1 MNDDVLTQLIQT
13 GRERFTADLGAT
25 RQHFDATTW
34 DMTSLARQLIRTRRV
49 YLHFVGYSHP
59 EEPLPPLYAT
69 VAKSWLLATRRT
81 SVEYLKVC
89 LLPVRLFWDVW
100 LARHGGHDI
109 VWAEISAADLD
120 AAEEFMRQRWALSKT
135 NKAIGQ
141 LLSFM
146 NWLAA
151 HGICHPI
158 HYTIQTP
165 RQRDFNNHTLAGQ
178 EARRARLPTQRALAG
193 LADLYCQKNVLPSD
207 RLRLAAAAL
216 LVVTGLRIGEL
227 LTMPLDC
234 EVYEHRNGQSYYGLR
249 YHREKVGSSLEVGAV
264 RWLSPVQAEL
274 AQAAV
279 TEIRQLTADP
289 RAQAKVLEQHPDRV
303 PILGHHEDEWL
314 TKKQLSLALGLP
326 TQTPLPAVPGQQLPY
341 RVAGQRFLYR
351 VGDVEKHL
359 LAWRTDPL
367 WTMQTGPTT
376 YQMLSDT
383 LLLAYRNF
391 FHSRKATYSLLVE
404 PLVYNHFKDFLAGR
418 GQMPSVFQRFDICE
432 ADGSPCRLTT
442 HQFRHWLN
450 DLADKGGLPVELL
463 TRWMGRSDARDTQDY
478 RHATVDER
486 LAWLKENIREGTVA
500 GFMADVYHAL
510 PTVERD
516 EFLNG
521 QIQAVHVTPLG
532 ICVHDFAIEPCP
544 YHLNCLRGCR
554 HYLRTKGDERERT
567 NLIRVQEITVHALA
581 QAREQVTSERPAL
594 ADAWIGHHED
604 TLRGIAAA
612 LAVDEMEQAPDGT
625 RLVVSR
631 KEAIDGATEQT

>member
-1 MNDDVLTQLIQT
+1 MNDDALTQLIQT
-13 GRERFTADLGAT
+13 GRERFTTDLGAT

-34 DMTSLARQLIRTRRV
+34 DMTSLARQLVRTRRV

-59 EEPLPPLYAT
+59 EEPLPSLYAT

-109 VWAEISAADLD
+109 VRAEVSAADLD

-135 NKAIGQ
+135 NKAMGQ

-165 RQRDFNNHTLAGQ
+165 RQQDFNNHTLAGQ
-178 EARRARLPTQRALAG
+178 EARRARLPTPRALAG

-207 RLRLAAAAL
+207 RLRLAAVAL

-234 EVYEHRNGQSYYGLR
+234 EVHEHRNGQSYYGLR
-249 YHREKVGSSLEVGAV
+249 YHREKVGSSLEVSAV

-289 RAQAKVLEQHPDRV
+289 RAQAKVLEQSPDRV
-303 PILGHHEDEWL
+303 PIPGHHEDEWL

-326 TQTPLPAVPGQQLPY
+326 TQTPLPKVPGQQLPY
-341 RVAGQRFLYR
+341 RVAGQRFLCR

-367 WTMQTGPTT
+367 WTVQTGPTT

-391 FHSRKATYSLLVE
+391 FHSRKATYPLLVE
-404 PLVYNHFKDFLAGR
+404 PLIYNHFKDFLAGH
-418 GQMPSVFQRFDICE
+418 GQMSSVFQRFDICE

-450 DLADKGGLPVELL
+450 DLADKGGGCL
-463 TRWMGRSDARDTQDY
+463 W
-478 RHATVDER
+478 
-486 LAWLKENIREGTVA
+486 
-500 GFMADVYHAL
+500 
-510 PTVERD
+510 
-516 EFLNG
+516 
-521 QIQAVHVTPLG
+521 
-532 ICVHDFAIEPCP
+532 
-544 YHLNCLRGCR
+544 NC
-554 HYLRTKGDERERT
+554 
-567 NLIRVQEITVHALA
+567 
-581 QAREQVTSERPAL
+581 
-594 ADAWIGHHED
+594 
-604 TLRGIAAA
+604 
-612 LAVDEMEQAPDGT
+612 
-625 RLVVSR
+625 
-631 KEAIDGATEQT
+631 

>member
-1 MNDDVLTQLIQT
+1 MNDDALTQLIQA
-13 GRERFTADLGAT
+13 GRERFTTDLGAT
-25 RQHFDATTW
+25 GQHFDATTW
-34 DMTSLARQLIRTRRV
+34 NVISLARQLVRTRRV

-59 EEPLPPLYAT
+59 EKPLPPLYTA
-69 VAKSWLLATRRT
+69 VAKSWLLVTRRT
-81 SVEYLKVC
+81 SVEYLKDC
-89 LLPVRLFWDVW
+89 LLPLRLFWEMW
-100 LARHGGHDI
+100 LARHGGDDI
-109 VWAEISAADLD
+109 VWSAVSAADLD
-120 AAEEFMRQRWALSKT
+120 TTEQFMRQLWVLSKT
-135 NKAIGQ
+135 NKSMGQ

-158 HYTIQTP
+158 HYTIHTP

-178 EARRARLPTQRALAG
+178 EERRAKLPSPRALEG
-193 LADLYCQKNVLPSD
+193 LADLYSQKHLPPSD
-207 RLRLAAAAL
+207 RLRLAAVAL

-234 EVYEHRNGQSYYGLR
+234 EVYERHHGQDYYGLR
-249 YHREKVGSSLEVGAV
+249 YHREKVGSSLEATAV

-274 AQAAV
+274 AQAVGA
-279 TEIRQLTADP
+279 EIRQLTAAP
-289 RAQAKVLEQHPDRV
+289 RVQAKILERHPDRV
-303 PILGHHEDEWL
+303 PIPGHHEDEWL
-314 TKKQLSLALGLP
+314 TKRQLSVALGLP
-326 TQTPLPAVPGQQLPY
+326 TQTPLPKVPGQQLPY
-341 RVAGQRFLYR
+341 RVVGQRFLYR

-359 LAWRTDPL
+359 LARRTDPL
-367 WTMQTGPTT
+367 WTMQTGSTV
-376 YQMLSDT
+376 YQMLSET

-391 FHSRKATYSLLVE
+391 FHSRKATYPLLVE

-418 GQMPSVFQRFDICE
+418 GQMPSIFQRFDICE
-432 ADGSPCRLTT
+432 VDGSPCRLTT

-516 EFLNG
+516 EFLDG

-532 ICVHDFAIEPCP
+532 VCIHDFAIEPCP

-554 HYLRTKGDERERT
+554 HYIRTKGDEAERA
-567 NLIRVQEITVHALA
+567 NLIRVQEITVLALA
-581 QAREQVTSERPAL
+581 QAREQATSERPAL
-594 ADAWIGHHED
+594 ADAWIRHHED
-604 TLRGIAAA
+604 TLQGIAAA
-612 LAVDEMEQAPDGT
+612 LAVDEMGRVLDGT
-625 RLVVSR
+625 LLTVSR
-631 KEAIDGATEQT
+631 KEGMDGATEQT